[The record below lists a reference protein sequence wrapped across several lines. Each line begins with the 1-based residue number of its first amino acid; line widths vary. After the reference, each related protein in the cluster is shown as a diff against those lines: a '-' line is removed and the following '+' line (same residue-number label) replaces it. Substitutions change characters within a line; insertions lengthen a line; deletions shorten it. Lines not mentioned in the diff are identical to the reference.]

1 MSHALIASLLL
12 AASLVP
18 QESPNDV
25 QERLQA
31 TVTFLASHDL
41 KGRAIG
47 TPDGEKAG
55 RWMAEQFEKIGLK
68 KVAPDGYLQKFKTA
82 ETAPQGFNVIGL
94 LEGAGDEMVAICCH
108 HDHPGVRDGT
118 IYNGANDNASGC
130 AVLLEV
136 ARACAT
142 AKEKPK
148 RSLLFCSFDGEE
160 RMLSGSRFFV
170 GSGLVDISKV
180 TALIC
185 MDMMGGDFFPRDT
198 TSLYALGAENSPE
211 ISEALKKIPA
221 IAGLDVRPMGGNLM
235 EPLGDTAARSDSGS
249 FRLKQAPFAFLPP
262 APRWTDHR
270 PAAAARR

>member
-12 AASLVP
+12 AASLIP
-18 QESPNDV
+18 QESPKDV

-31 TVTFLASHDL
+31 TVTFLASDDL

-68 KVAPDGYLQKFKTA
+68 KVARDGYLQKFKTA

-94 LEGAGDEMVAICCH
+94 LEGASDEMVAVCCH
-108 HDHPGVRDGT
+108 HDHLGVRDGT

-160 RMLSGSRFFV
+160 RMLSGSRFIV
-170 GSGLVDISKV
+170 GSSLVDMSNA

-185 MDMMGGDFFPRDT
+185 LDVIGRHVFPRT
-198 TSLYALGAENSPE
+198 PTRLYL
-211 ISEALKKIPA
+211 
-221 IAGLDVRPMGGNLM
+221 
-235 EPLGDTAARSDSGS
+235 
-249 FRLKQAPFAFLPP
+249 
-262 APRWTDHR
+262 
-270 PAAAARR
+270 